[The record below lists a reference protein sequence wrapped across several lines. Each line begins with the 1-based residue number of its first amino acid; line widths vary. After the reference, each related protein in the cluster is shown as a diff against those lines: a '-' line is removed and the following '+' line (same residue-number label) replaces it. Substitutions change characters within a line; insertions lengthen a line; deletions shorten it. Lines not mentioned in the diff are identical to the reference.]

1 MSTQPRISSVTGSRS
16 EVQASVSRV
25 RRWALAPSMEM
36 APGLR
41 GAEVSCAEPLVTK
54 TMLPR
59 AAFVKLWSGPG
70 SFSLALWTMMQMEP
84 GGQFPARPAFRS
96 TRKPA
101 PRSASVPTGTSGVP
115 QLVSVTWSPQVCSP
129 QPL

>member
-1 MSTQPRISSVTGSRS
+1 MTGSRS

-41 GAEVSCAEPLVTK
+41 GALVSCAEPLVTK

-59 AAFVKLWSGPG
+59 AALVKLMSGPG

-84 GGQFPARPAFRS
+84 GGQFPGDSRLEVHEEAGADVGVGAHRARAGSPS
-96 TRKPA
+96 
-101 PRSASVPTGTSGVP
+101 
-115 QLVSVTWSPQVCSP
+115 WSR
-129 QPL
+129 